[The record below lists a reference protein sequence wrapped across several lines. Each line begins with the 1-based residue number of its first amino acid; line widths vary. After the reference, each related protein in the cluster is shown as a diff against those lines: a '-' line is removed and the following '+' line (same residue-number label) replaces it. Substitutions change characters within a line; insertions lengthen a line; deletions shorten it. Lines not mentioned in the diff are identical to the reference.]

1 MTLAPTAAPRLD
13 RNDLIAGVIIVL
25 AAFAIRCVLF
35 GDPLIHV
42 DENFY
47 LLVGDRML
55 HGALPYVDIWDRKP
69 VGLFLLYAAIR
80 LLGGD
85 GIVQYQ
91 VVATLF
97 AAGTALVIARI
108 AAPMAGRVAA
118 VVAAVLYI
126 LLLGLAGGSGGQA
139 PVFYNLFVAGA
150 ALAILTVLSRDA
162 PSMASVR
169 RFGVLAMALVGIAL
183 QIKYTAVFEGVF
195 FGLTLTWISWRVSR
209 RPGRVAV
216 DVLLWVGVALAPTAL
231 ALAYYA
237 WRGQTEAF
245 VYANFLSIG
254 ARSTAD
260 AGELLHRLG
269 KAWRVLQLPIMAVAL
284 SMLLQPW
291 RTFPHGRTAFR
302 FVLAWLAAAVSGYL
316 LFGTYFDHYALPLF
330 APLAAAAAPLFAYR
344 ERRLGL
350 VAAGLML
357 VIGAVAYGVVVHKMK
372 LKRGGQREM
381 TAMVEA
387 IRPRLT
393 NCLYVWNGDAILYH
407 MTGSC
412 LPTRY
417 PFAGHL
423 NLQRENGAI
432 GIDQMTEVRR
442 ILAGRPNV
450 IIDRAPIA
458 KDFNPRVVALVHA
471 ELRRAYHPVAVIPF
485 KGSRTI
491 IYERTAP
498 DEKAAARQPLSGGA
512 ARDIG

>member
-1 MTLAPTAAPRLD
+1 MSLAPGSESPFGRK
-13 RNDLIAGVIIVL
+13 DLIAGAAIVL

-69 VGLFLLYAAIR
+69 VGLFLLFAGIR

-97 AAGTALVIARI
+97 AAATGLVIARI
-108 AAPMAGRVAA
+108 AAPMAGRLAGVIAA
-118 VVAAVLYI
+118 IVYL
-126 LLLGLAGGSGGQA
+126 LLLGLSGGAGGQA

-150 ALAILTVLSRDA
+150 ALATLTVVTRDA
-162 PSMASVR
+162 PSESAVR
-169 RFGVLAMALVGIAL
+169 RLGAVAMTLVGIAL

-195 FGLTLTWISWRVSR
+195 FGLVLTWTSWCVSR

-216 DVLLWVGVALAPTAL
+216 DVLLWVGLALAPTAL

-237 WRGQTEAF
+237 WRGQAEAF
-245 VYANFLSIG
+245 AYANFLSIG

-269 KAWRVLQLPIMAVAL
+269 KAWRVLQLPVLAVAL
-284 SMLLQPW
+284 SMLLRPW
-291 RTFPHGRTAFR
+291 RAFPRGRAIFR
-302 FVLAWLAAAVSGYL
+302 FTLAWLAAAMIGYL

-330 APLAAAAAPLFAYR
+330 VPLAAAAAPLFAYR
-344 ERRLGL
+344 RRRLGL
-350 VAAGLML
+350 VAAGLIL
-357 VIGAVAYGVVVHKMK
+357 AFGAVAYGVVVHKMK

-381 TAMVEA
+381 AAMVDA

-393 NCLYVWNGDAILYH
+393 NCLYVWNGDPVLYH
-407 MTGSC
+407 LTGSC

-432 GIDQMTEVRR
+432 GADQMTEVRR
-442 ILAGRPNV
+442 ILAGRPRV
-450 IIDRAPIA
+450 IVDRAPIA
-458 KDFNPRVVALVHA
+458 RDFNPQVVAVVHA

-491 IYERTAP
+491 IYERNAP
-498 DEKAAARQPLSGGA
+498 GGPTEADIHAFPLGVSGT
-512 ARDIG
+512 

>member
-1 MTLAPTAAPRLD
+1 MNSAPSPASPFGRK
-13 RNDLIAGVIIVL
+13 DLIAVAVIVL
-25 AAFAIRCVLF
+25 AAFAIRCALF

-55 HGALPYVDIWDRKP
+55 QGALPYVDIWDRKP
-69 VGLFLLYAAIR
+69 VGLFLLFAGIR

-97 AAGTALVIARI
+97 AVGTGLLIARI

-118 VVAAVLYI
+118 VVAAIVYL
-126 LLLGLAGGSGGQA
+126 LLLGLAGGAGGQA

-150 ALAILTVLSRDA
+150 ALATLTALTHEV
-162 PSMASVR
+162 PSEASVR
-169 RFGVLAMALVGIAL
+169 RFGALAMALMGVAL
-183 QIKYTAVFEGVF
+183 QIKYTAVFEGIF
-195 FGLTLTWISWRVSR
+195 FGLALTWTSWRVSR
-209 RPGRVAV
+209 RPGRVAA
-216 DVLLWVGVALAPTAL
+216 DILLWVGIALTPTAL
-231 ALAYYA
+231 ALAYYV

-269 KAWRVLQLPIMAVAL
+269 KTWRVLQLPTMAVAL

-291 RTFPHGRTAFR
+291 RSFPRGPATFR
-302 FVLAWLAAAVSGYL
+302 FVLAWLAAAVTGYL
-316 LFGTYFDHYALPLF
+316 LFGTYFDHYALPLL
-330 APLAAAAAPLFAYR
+330 APLAVAAAPLFAYR

-357 VIGAVAYGVVVHKMK
+357 VIGAVANGAVIHKMK

-381 TAMVEA
+381 AAMVEA

-432 GIDQMTEVRR
+432 GIDQMTEARR
-442 ILAGRPNV
+442 ILANRPNV
-450 IIDRAPIA
+450 VVDRTPIA
-458 KDFNPRVVALVHA
+458 KDFNPQVVAIVHA

-491 IYERTAP
+491 IYERNAP
-498 DEKAAARQPLSGGA
+498 DEKAAVRQRAS
-512 ARDIG
+512 

>member
-1 MTLAPTAAPRLD
+1 MTAASTS
-13 RNDLIAGVIIVL
+13 AGPAWHGTLVAGAVIVL
-25 AAFAIRCVLF
+25 ATFAIRCVQF

-69 VGLFLLYAAIR
+69 VGLFLLFAGIR

-97 AAGTALVIARI
+97 AAGTGLVIARI

-118 VVAAVLYI
+118 VVAAIVYI

-150 ALAILTVLSRDA
+150 ALAVLAVVSRDA
-162 PSMASVR
+162 PSEAAVR
-169 RFGVLAMALVGIAL
+169 RFGAVAMALMGIAL

-195 FGLTLTWISWRVSR
+195 FGLALTWTSWRAAR
-209 RPGRVAV
+209 RPGRVAA
-216 DVLLWVGVALAPTAL
+216 DVLLWVGLALAPTAL
-231 ALAYYA
+231 ALAYYV
-237 WRGQTEAF
+237 WRGQTQAF

-254 ARSTAD
+254 ARSGAD
-260 AGELLHRLG
+260 LGELLHRLG
-269 KAWRVLQLPIMAVAL
+269 KAWKILQLPALAVAL
-284 SMLLQPW
+284 SAFLQPW
-291 RTFPHGRTAFR
+291 RRFPRGRATFR
-302 FVLAWLAAAVSGYL
+302 FVLAWLAAAVAGYL
-316 LFGTYFDHYALPLF
+316 LFGTYFDHYTLPLF

-357 VIGAVAYGVVVHKMK
+357 ALGATAYGVVVHKMK
-372 LKRGGQREM
+372 LKRGGQPEM
-381 TAMVEA
+381 AAMVEA

-393 NCLYVWNGDAILYH
+393 NCLYVWNGDSILYH

-450 IIDRAPIA
+450 VVDRAPIA
-458 KDFNPRVVALVHA
+458 KDFNPRVVAFVHA
-471 ELRRAYHPVAVIPF
+471 ELARAYHPVAIIRF

-491 IYERTAP
+491 IYERNP
-498 DEKAAARQPLSGGA
+498 PGWFPS
-512 ARDIG
+512 

>member
-1 MTLAPTAAPRLD
+1 MDPITGA
-13 RNDLIAGVIIVL
+13 IIVL

-69 VGLFLLYAAIR
+69 VGLFLLFAGIR

-91 VVATLF
+91 VVAALF
-97 AAGTALVIARI
+97 AAGTGLVIARI
-108 AAPMAGRVAA
+108 AAPMAGRAAATVAA
-118 VVAAVLYI
+118 IIYL
-126 LLLGLAGGSGGQA
+126 LLLGLSGGAGGQA

-150 ALAILTVLSRDA
+150 ALEILAVVARA
-162 PSMASVR
+162 PPSEASVR
-169 RFGVLAMALVGIAL
+169 RSGAWAMALVGIAL

-195 FGLTLTWISWRVSR
+195 FGLTLAWISWRVSR
-209 RPGRVAV
+209 RPARVAG
-216 DVLLWVGVALAPTAL
+216 DILLWVGL
-231 ALAYYA
+231 ALGPTVLALTYYA
-237 WRGQTEAF
+237 WRGQAEAF
-245 VYANFLSIG
+245 IYANFLSIG

-269 KAWRVLQLPIMAVAL
+269 KAWRVLQLPALAVAL
-284 SMLLQPW
+284 SILLQPW
-291 RTFPHGRTAFR
+291 RAFPRGRATFR
-302 FVLAWLAAAVSGYL
+302 FVLAWLAAAVAGYL

-330 APLAAAAAPLFAYR
+330 APLAAAGAPLFSYR

-350 VAAGLML
+350 VAASLML
-357 VIGAVAYGVVVHKMK
+357 ATGAVAYGAVVHKMK

-381 TAMVEA
+381 AATVEA

-393 NCLYVWNGDAILYH
+393 NCLYVWNGDSILYH

-412 LPTRY
+412 IPTRY

-432 GIDQMTEVRR
+432 GVDQTTEVRR
-442 ILAGRPNV
+442 ILAGHPNV
-450 IIDRAPIA
+450 VVDRTPIA

-485 KGSRTI
+485 KGSQTI
-491 IYERTAP
+491 IYERNPP
-498 DEKAAARQPLSGGA
+498 DEKTEPPQRAS
-512 ARDIG
+512 

>member
-1 MTLAPTAAPRLD
+1 LIPAPGATNPFERK
-13 RNDLIAGVIIVL
+13 DLIAAAVIVL
-25 AAFAIRCVLF
+25 AAFAIRCAQF

-69 VGLFLLYAAIR
+69 VGLFLLFAGIR

-97 AAGTALVIARI
+97 AAGTGLVIARI

-118 VVAAVLYI
+118 VVAAIVYI

-150 ALAILTVLSRDA
+150 ALAVLTVVTRDA
-162 PSMASVR
+162 PSEASVR
-169 RFGVLAMALVGIAL
+169 RSGALAMTLVGVAL
-183 QIKYTAVFEGVF
+183 QIKYTAVFEGIF
-195 FGLTLTWISWRVSR
+195 FGLALTWTSWRTSR
-209 RPGRVAV
+209 RPGRVAT
-216 DVLLWVGVALAPTAL
+216 DVLLWVGLALAPTAL
-231 ALAYYA
+231 AMGYYVC
-237 WRGQTEAF
+237 RGQTQAF

-260 AGELLHRLG
+260 LDELLHRLG
-269 KAWRVLQLPIMAVAL
+269 KAWRILKLPVAAVAL
-284 SMLLQPW
+284 SMLLKPW
-291 RTFPHGRTAFR
+291 RRFPRGEATFR
-302 FVLAWLAAAVSGYL
+302 FVLAWLAAAVTGYL

-344 ERRLGL
+344 RRHIGL

-357 VIGAVAYGVVVHKMK
+357 VIGSAAYGVVVHKMK

-381 TAMVEA
+381 AAMVDA

-393 NCLYVWNGDAILYH
+393 NCLYVWNGDSILYH

-423 NLQRENGAI
+423 NLLRENGAI
-432 GIDQMTEVRR
+432 GMDQMTEVRR

-450 IIDRAPIA
+450 IVDHAPVA
-458 KDFNPRVVALVHA
+458 KDFNPQVVALVHA
-471 ELRRAYHPVAVIPF
+471 ELGRAYHPVAVVPF

-491 IYERTAP
+491 IYERNATGAP
-498 DEKAAARQPLSGGA
+498 GTPRP
-512 ARDIG
+512 

>member
-1 MTLAPTAAPRLD
+1 LTPSPSAPRPD
-13 RNDLIAGVIIVL
+13 WRGNLIAGAVIVL
-25 AAFAIRCVLF
+25 AAFAIRCIQF

-69 VGLFLLYAAIR
+69 VGLFLLFAGIR

-97 AAGTALVIARI
+97 AAGTGLVIARI

-118 VVAAVLYI
+118 VVAAIVYI

-139 PVFYNLFVAGA
+139 PVFYNLFVATA
-150 ALAILTVLSRDA
+150 ALATLAVATRDA
-162 PSMASVR
+162 PSEAAVR
-169 RFGVLAMALVGIAL
+169 RLGAVAMALMGIAL
-183 QIKYTAVFEGVF
+183 QIKYTAVFEGIF
-195 FGLTLTWISWRVSR
+195 FGLALTWTSWRASR
-209 RPGRVAV
+209 RPGRVAA
-216 DVLLWVGVALAPTAL
+216 DVLLWIGLALAPTAL
-231 ALAYYA
+231 ALAYYV
-237 WRGQTEAF
+237 WRGQTQAF

-254 ARSTAD
+254 ARSSAD
-260 AGELLHRLG
+260 LGELLHRLG
-269 KAWRVLQLPIMAVAL
+269 KAWKILQLPALAVAL
-284 SMLLQPW
+284 SALLQPW
-291 RTFPHGRTAFR
+291 RRFPRGRATFR
-302 FVLAWLAAAVSGYL
+302 FVLAWLAAAVTGYL
-316 LFGTYFDHYALPLF
+316 LFGTYFDHYSLPLF

-344 ERRLGL
+344 KRRLGV

-357 VIGAVAYGVVVHKMK
+357 VLGAAAYGVVVHKMK

-381 TAMVEA
+381 AAMVQA

-393 NCLYVWNGDAILYH
+393 NCLYVWNGDSILYH

-432 GIDQMTEVRR
+432 GVDQMTEVRR

-450 IIDRAPIA
+450 VVDRLPIA
-458 KDFNPRVVALVHA
+458 KDFNPAVVAVVHA
-471 ELRRAYHPVAVIPF
+471 ELARAYHPVAVIPF

-491 IYERTAP
+491 IYERNAP
-498 DEKAAARQPLSGGA
+498 GGGGA
-512 ARDIG
+512 GGNRAPG